1 MYKYIL
7 VLHILSAT
15 IWTGGH
21 LVLALALLPQIL
33 REGSVD
39 KLLAFESAYEK
50 LGMSALLVQVLSGL
64 WMAYVMIPQVSLWFT
79 SDSFITRLI
88 LLKLTLLVLTAIVAM
103 DARLRVIPNL
113 TAETLPSMALRIRLI
128 TLLSVAFVLAGAT
141 FRTGPWW

>member
-128 TLLSVAFVLAGAT
+128 TLLSVAFVVVGAT